1 MARKLYKY
9 NIDLKLINHPT
20 ECTDVVRWYG
30 NEYAVMDTA
39 DRTNYLSLNS
49 DASMTLTKATST
61 QKTEL
66 LSHVLVKE
74 AMDGQKTKA
83 IRDKYTVDQELKM
96 ARTPDSDTSK
106 AMATDIAAL
115 VKEVDDWWDAEFNIS

>member
-1 MARKLYKY
+1 MARTLYKM
-9 NIDLKLINHPT
+9 NIDLRVINHPIET
-20 ECTDVVRWYG
+20 TDSIKWYTDYVVM
-30 NEYAVMDTA
+30 ETA
-39 DRTNYLSLNS
+39 DRTVYLDLNKDLSL
-49 DASMTLTKATST
+49 TLTKGTST

-66 LSHVLVKE
+66 LARADIKE
-74 AMDGQKTKA
+74 KMDGAKTKA
-83 IRDKYTVDQELKM
+83 IRDKYSVEQELKM

>member
-1 MARKLYKY
+1 MARKLYKF

-20 ECTDVVRWYG
+20 ETTDVIRWYG
-30 NEYAVMDTA
+30 NEYVVMDTA
-39 DRTNYLSLNS
+39 DRTSYLPLNS
-49 DASMTLTKATST
+49 DVSMTLTKATST

-74 AMDGQKTKA
+74 AMDGQKIKA

-106 AMATDIAAL
+106 VMATDIAAM
-115 VKEVDDWWDAEFNIS
+115 VKEVDDCGDAEFNIS

>member
-1 MARKLYKY
+1 
-9 NIDLKLINHPT
+9 
-20 ECTDVVRWYG
+20 
-30 NEYAVMDTA
+30 MDTA
-39 DRTNYLSLNS
+39 DRTSYLPLNS
-49 DASMTLTKATST
+49 DVSMTLTKATST

-74 AMDGQKTKA
+74 AMDGQKIKA

-106 AMATDIAAL
+106 AMATDIAAM

>member
-1 MARKLYKY
+1 M
-9 NIDLKLINHPT
+9 HPLT
-20 ECTDVVRWYG
+20 
-30 NEYAVMDTA
+30 
-39 DRTNYLSLNS
+39 LN
-49 DASMTLTKATST
+49 KATST

-74 AMDGQKTKA
+74 MDGQKIKA

-106 AMATDIAAL
+106 AMATDIAA
-115 VKEVDDWWDAEFNIS
+115 S

>member
-1 MARKLYKY
+1 MARTLYKL
-9 NIDLKLINHPT
+9 NIDVRVINHPVET
-20 ECTDVVRWYG
+20 TGSIKWYTDYVVM
-30 NEYAVMDTA
+30 ETA
-39 DRTNYLSLNS
+39 DRTVYLDLNKDLSL
-49 DASMTLTKATST
+49 TLTKGTST

-66 LSHVLVKE
+66 LARADIKE
-74 AMDGQKTKA
+74 RMDAEKTKA
-83 IRDKYTVDQELKM
+83 IRDKYSVDQELKM

>member
-1 MARKLYKY
+1 MARKLYKF

-20 ECTDVVRWYG
+20 ETTDVIKWYG
-30 NEYAVMDTA
+30 NEYVVMDTA
-39 DRTNYLSLNS
+39 DRTSYLPLNS
-49 DASMTLTKATST
+49 DVSMTLTKATST

-74 AMDGQKTKA
+74 AMDGQKIKA

-106 AMATDIAAL
+106 AMATDIAAM